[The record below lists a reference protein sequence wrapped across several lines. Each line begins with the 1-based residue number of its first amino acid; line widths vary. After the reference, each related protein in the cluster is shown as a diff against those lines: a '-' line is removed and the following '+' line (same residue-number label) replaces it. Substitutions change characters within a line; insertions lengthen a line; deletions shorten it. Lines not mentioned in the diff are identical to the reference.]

1 MNTLLTQINLLV
13 ETVKIGIFPIN
24 LFSFLLDDQKLQA
37 VWPDWVKFH
46 HFGKI
51 FKVLGN
57 ILWVYLLFGKIS
69 DLFWQILY
77 AIGQVFIDVN
87 GQMLKNNLA
96 IWSHWLQA
104 YL

>member
-13 ETVKIGIFPIN
+13 ETVNIGIFPIN

-37 VWPDWVKFH
+37 VWPDWGKFH

-51 FKVLGN
+51 FQVLGN